1 MRGWHIIIWLG
12 EGNGAYKTGTEI
24 LLRGVAVSV
33 RVTGCPFAGM
43 GVSAWNFPLGQ
54 EFTKFLMTNLPT
66 NAKGLTIRLSGRPLS
81 VWTNWEF
88 LSLTV

>member
-43 GVSAWNFPLGQ
+43 GVSAWNCCYGRIESKEDLDVGKQGLQQLGSY
-54 EFTKFLMTNLPT
+54 P
-66 NAKGLTIRLSGRPLS
+66 
-81 VWTNWEF
+81 
-88 LSLTV
+88 